1 MALRGLVE
9 AECGGANPLV
19 QWTSNFSQEKSMLK
33 VLSLEIIFGTP
44 VHVARGNFGIPN
56 RIFQLPMEPAWLK

>member
-33 VLSLEIIFGTP
+33 VLSLEIL
-44 VHVARGNFGIPN
+44 VH
-56 RIFQLPMEPAWLK
+56 LYM